1 MIIRY
6 ENNSCILFEVLFS
19 KAVNKHKIEGE
30 TLADITKKNYPSWSI
45 NNVY

>member
-30 TLADITKKNYPSWSI
+30 TLADITKKNYPS
-45 NNVY
+45 